1 MEQML
6 HPQFYVAELDAA
18 RSWLTANAFLL
29 SVSTISQMIVVIGT
43 FLGARSIAPR
53 AQVILERVTRGRRYE
68 AQLRR
73 IAAALAPLAS
83 PIAWLTLLWLSVLMA
98 LQAALAHPII
108 TIVVNLLTAW
118 VVIRL
123 SASLVR
129 DPVWSRFVTLVV
141 WTITALNILGLLD
154 PAMAMLDKAALT
166 LGGLRI
172 SALTVVK
179 AMLSLA
185 LLLWLATAA
194 SRLLERRITAL
205 PNLTPSLQVLIVKLL
220 KISLVVIAV
229 VVALRTV
236 GIDLTAFA
244 VFTGAV
250 GVGIG
255 FGLQKAVSNFISGLS
270 ILIDKS
276 IKPGDVISLGDTYG
290 WVSALGARYV
300 SVVTRDATEYLIP
313 NDELITQ
320 RVINWSYSKAEVR
333 LKLPVAISYSADV
346 RQAIELCQGAASET
360 PPVLKEPKPV
370 CLLKGFGDNG
380 VDLELRIW
388 INDPKNGVS
397 NVKSDVF
404 LRIWDKFHA
413 QGIEIPFPQRDLHLK
428 APPEIRFVSLDPENR
443 PADSEGGP
451 GLRHEIVT
459 PKAV

>member
-6 HPQFYVAELDAA
+6 DPQFYVAELDAA

-29 SVSTISQMIVVIGT
+29 SVSTIGQIVVVIVA
-43 FLGARSIAPR
+43 FLGARPIAPR
-53 AQVILERVTRGRRYE
+53 ARVILERVTQGRRYE

-83 PIAWLTLLWLSVLMA
+83 PIAWLALLWLSVLIA
-98 LQAALAHPII
+98 LQAALPHPII

-154 PAMAMLDKAALT
+154 PAMAMLDKVAVT

-185 LLLWLATAA
+185 VLLWLATLA
-194 SRLLERRITAL
+194 SRLLERRITSL

-290 WVSALGARYV
+290 WVTALGARYV

-320 RVINWSYSKAEVR
+320 QVINWSYSKAEVR

-346 RQAIELCQGAASET
+346 RQAIELCQGAAIET
-360 PPVLKEPKPV
+360 PRVLNAPKPV

-380 VDLELRIW
+380 VNLELRIW
-388 INDPKNGVS
+388 INDPKNGIS

-404 LRIWDKFHA
+404 LRIWDKFRQ

-428 APPEIRFVSLDPENR
+428 GPPETHFVSR
-443 PADSEGGP
+443 GP
-451 GLRHEIVT
+451 GNRQ
-459 PKAV
+459 PKSQDGPGQRPEMVRR

>member
-1 MEQML
+1 L
-6 HPQFYVAELDAA
+6 
-18 RSWLTANAFLL
+18 
-29 SVSTISQMIVVIGT
+29 
-43 FLGARSIAPR
+43 
-53 AQVILERVTRGRRYE
+53 
-68 AQLRR
+68 
-73 IAAALAPLAS
+73 
-83 PIAWLTLLWLSVLMA
+83 PIAWLVLLWLSVLIA
-98 LQAALAHPII
+98 LQAELAHPIM

-123 SASLVR
+123 STSLVR
-129 DPVWSRFVTLVV
+129 DPVWSRFLTLVV
-141 WTITALNILGLLD
+141 WTIAALNILGLLD
-154 PAMAMLDKAALT
+154 PAMAMLDNAAVT

-185 LLLWLATAA
+185 VLLWLATVA
-194 SRLLERRITAL
+194 SRLLERRITSL

-244 VFTGAV
+244 VFTGAL

-290 WVSALGARYV
+290 WVSSLGARYV

-313 NDELITQ
+313 NDELINQ
-320 RVINWSYSKAEVR
+320 RVINWSYSNAEVR

-346 RQAIELCQGAASET
+346 RQAIELCQGGRKRDAARAQRAET
-360 PPVLKEPKPV
+360 PMP
-370 CLLKGFGDNG
+370 
-380 VDLELRIW
+380 
-388 INDPKNGVS
+388 
-397 NVKSDVF
+397 
-404 LRIWDKFHA
+404 A
-413 QGIEIPFPQRDLHLK
+413 QRLW
-428 APPEIRFVSLDPENR
+428 R
-443 PADSEGGP
+443 
-451 GLRHEIVT
+451 
-459 PKAV
+459 

>member
-1 MEQML
+1 
-6 HPQFYVAELDAA
+6 
-18 RSWLTANAFLL
+18 
-29 SVSTISQMIVVIGT
+29 
-43 FLGARSIAPR
+43 
-53 AQVILERVTRGRRYE
+53 
-68 AQLRR
+68 LRR

-83 PIAWLTLLWLSVLMA
+83 PISWLALLWLSVLMA
-98 LQAALAHPII
+98 LQAELAHPII
-108 TIVVNLLTAW
+108 TIVVNLSTAW

-154 PAMAMLDKAALT
+154 PAMAMLDKAAVT

-185 LLLWLATAA
+185 VLLWLATAA
-194 SRLLERRITAL
+194 SRLLERRITSL

-229 VVALRTV
+229 VAALRTV

-244 VFTGAV
+244 VFTGAL

-346 RQAIELCQGAASET
+346 RQAIELCQGAAARRRAS
-360 PPVLKEPKPV
+360 
-370 CLLKGFGDNG
+370 
-380 VDLELRIW
+380 
-388 INDPKNGVS
+388 
-397 NVKSDVF
+397 
-404 LRIWDKFHA
+404 
-413 QGIEIPFPQRDLHLK
+413 
-428 APPEIRFVSLDPENR
+428 
-443 PADSEGGP
+443 
-451 GLRHEIVT
+451 
-459 PKAV
+459 

>member
-6 HPQFYVAELDAA
+6 HPWFHVAELGAG
-18 RSWLTANAFLL
+18 RTWLAANAFLL
-29 SVSTISQMIVVIGT
+29 SVSTISQMIIVIGA
-43 FLGARSIAPR
+43 FIGARSITPR
-53 AQVILERVTRGRRYE
+53 AQVVLERVTQGRRHE

-73 IAAALAPLAS
+73 IAAAIAPLAV
-83 PIAWLTLLWLSVLMA
+83 PIAWLVLLWLSVLIA
-98 LQAALAHPII
+98 IQAELAHPII
-108 TIVVNLLTAW
+108 TVVVSLLTAW

-123 SASLVR
+123 SAALVR

-141 WTITALNILGLLD
+141 WTIAALNILGLLD
-154 PAMAMLDKAALT
+154 PAMAMLDSAAVT

-172 SALTVVK
+172 SALTIVK

-185 LLLWLATAA
+185 VLLWVATVA
-194 SRLLERRITAL
+194 SRLLERRITSL
-205 PNLTPSLQVLIVKLL
+205 PSLTRSLQVLIVKLL
-220 KISLVVIAV
+220 KIVLVVIAV

-255 FGLQKAVSNFISGLS
+255 FGLQKSVSNFISGLS
-270 ILIDKS
+270 ILMDKS
-276 IKPGDVISLGDTYG
+276 IKPGDVISVGDTYG
-290 WVSALGARYV
+290 WVSSLGTRYI

-320 RVINWSYSKAEVR
+320 RVINWSYSNAEVR

-360 PPVLKEPKPV
+360 PRVLNEPKPV

-380 VDLELRIW
+380 VNLELRIW

-404 LRIWDKFHA
+404 LRIWDNFHT
-413 QGIEIPFPQRDLHLK
+413 QGIEIPFPQRELHLK
-428 APPEIRFVSLDPENR
+428 APPEIHIVS
-443 PADSEGGP
+443 SGP
-451 GLRHEIVT
+451 GLRQEM
-459 PKAV
+459 PAP

>member
-1 MEQML
+1 MERML

-18 RSWLTANAFLL
+18 RSWLTANALLL
-29 SVSTISQMIVVIGT
+29 SVSTIGQMIVVVGA

-53 AQVILERVTRGRRYE
+53 VQVILERVTQGRRYE

-73 IAAALAPLAS
+73 IAAALAPLAL
-83 PIAWLTLLWLSVLMA
+83 PIAWLVLLWLSVLIA
-98 LQAALAHPII
+98 LQVELAHPII

-123 SASLVR
+123 STSLVR
-129 DPVWSRFVTLVV
+129 DPVWSRFLTLVV
-141 WTITALNILGLLD
+141 WTIAALNILGLLD
-154 PAMAMLDKAALT
+154 PTLAMLDNAAVT

-185 LLLWLATAA
+185 VLLWLATVA
-194 SRLLERRITAL
+194 SRLLERRITSL

-244 VFTGAV
+244 VFTGAL

-290 WVSALGARYV
+290 WVSSLGARYV

-313 NDELITQ
+313 NDELINQ
-320 RVINWSYSKAEVR
+320 RVINWSYSNAEVR

-360 PPVLKEPKPV
+360 PRVLNEPKPL
-370 CLLKGFGDNG
+370 CLLKGFGDSG
-380 VDLELRIW
+380 VNLELRIW
-388 INDPKNGVS
+388 INDPKSGVS

-428 APPEIRFVSLDPENR
+428 APPEIHIVSRDPGNR
-443 PADSEGGP
+443 PPDSQGGP
-451 GLRHEIVT
+451 GLRHERVA
-459 PKAV
+459 P

>member
-6 HPQFYVAELDAA
+6 HSQFYVAELATA
-18 RSWLTANAFLL
+18 RSWLAANAVLL
-29 SVSTISQMIVVIGT
+29 SVSTIGQVAVLIVTAIA
-43 FLGARSIAPR
+43 ARSLAPGT
-53 AQVILERVTRGRRYE
+53 QVVLERLMRGRRYE
-68 AQLRR
+68 VQLRC
-73 IAAALAPLAS
+73 IAAAIAPLAL
-83 PIAWLTLLWLSVLMA
+83 PIAWLVLLWLSVLIA
-98 LQAALAHPII
+98 TQAALAHPII
-108 TIVVNLLTAW
+108 TVVVSLLTAW

-123 SASLVR
+123 SAALVR

-141 WTITALNILGLLD
+141 WAIAALNILGLLD
-154 PAMAMLDKAALT
+154 PTMAMLDSAGVT

-172 SALTVVK
+172 SALTIVK

-185 LLLWLATAA
+185 VLLWLATVA

-220 KISLVVIAV
+220 KIVLVVIAI

-255 FGLQKAVSNFISGLS
+255 FGLQKLVSNFISGLS
-270 ILIDKS
+270 ILMDKS
-276 IKPGDVISLGDTYG
+276 IKPGDVISVGDTHG
-290 WVSALGARYV
+290 WVSSLGARYV

-313 NDELITQ
+313 NDDLFTQ
-320 RVINWSYSKAEVR
+320 RVINWSYSSADVR
-333 LKLPVAISYSADV
+333 LKLPVAISYGADL
-346 RQAIELCQGAASET
+346 RKAIELCQRAASEV
-360 PPVLKEPKPV
+360 PRVLKEPKPV

-380 VDLELRIW
+380 ADLELRIW

-404 LRIWDKFHA
+404 LCIWDNFRT
-413 QGIEIPFPQRDLHLK
+413 QGIEIPFPQRELHLK
-428 APPEIRFVSLDPENR
+428 APTEIHVVSSG
-443 PADSEGGP
+443 PA
-451 GLRHEIVT
+451 LRHE
-459 PKAV
+459 AQ

>member
-6 HPQFYVAELDAA
+6 DPQFYMAQLDAA
-18 RSWLTANAFLL
+18 RSWLAANALLL
-29 SVSTISQMIVVIGT
+29 SVSTIGQMIIVVGA
-43 FLGARSIAPR
+43 FLGARSITPR
-53 AQVILERVTRGRRYE
+53 AQVTLERVTQGRRYE

-73 IAAALAPLAS
+73 IATALAPLAL
-83 PIAWLTLLWLSVLMA
+83 PIAWLVLLWLSVLIA
-98 LQAALAHPII
+98 LQAELGHPII
-108 TIVVNLLTAW
+108 TIVVSLLTAW

-141 WTITALNILGLLD
+141 WTIAALNILGLLD
-154 PAMAMLDKAALT
+154 PAMAMLDIAAVT

-172 SALTVVK
+172 SALTIVK

-185 LLLWLATAA
+185 VLLWLATLA
-194 SRLLERRITAL
+194 SRLLERRITSL

-220 KISLVVIAV
+220 KIVLVVIAV
-229 VVALRTV
+229 VVALKMV

-255 FGLQKAVSNFISGLS
+255 FGLQKPVSNFISGLS

-276 IKPGDVISLGDTYG
+276 IKPGDVISVGDTYG
-290 WVSALGARYV
+290 WVSSLGTRYV
-300 SVVTRDATEYLIP
+300 SVVTRDATEFLIP
-313 NDELITQ
+313 NEELITE
-320 RVINWSYSKAEVR
+320 RVINWSHSNAEVR
-333 LKLPVAISYSADV
+333 LKLPVGISYGADV

-360 PPVLKEPKPV
+360 PRVLNKPKPA

-380 VDLELRIW
+380 VNLELRIW

-404 LRIWDKFHA
+404 LRIWDKFRA

-428 APPEIRFVSLDPENR
+428 APPVIHIVSRNPGNQ
-443 PADSEGGP
+443 PPDSQGGP
-451 GLRHEIVT
+451 GLRRELVT
-459 PKAV
+459 P